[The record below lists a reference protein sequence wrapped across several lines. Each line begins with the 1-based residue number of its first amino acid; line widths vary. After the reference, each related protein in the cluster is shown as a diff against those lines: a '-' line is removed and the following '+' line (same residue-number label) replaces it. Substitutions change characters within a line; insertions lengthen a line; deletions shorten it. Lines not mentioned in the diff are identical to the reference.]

1 MISFLNIKDRLFYG
15 WVIVIAA
22 LIIGT
27 LTFGTRNAFG
37 VFFKSLEGEF
47 GLSRAMT
54 SGILSIHLIVGT
66 VFIIIGGW
74 ALDKYGPR
82 ILTFLM
88 GLFTG
93 FSLILTSQASSPW
106 QIYMSYSLLLSL
118 GAGPAYAVLMATVSR
133 WFNKKR
139 GLAMGIA
146 SIGGPF
152 GQIALAPLA
161 TYFIL
166 NFGWRTAFLVVGVIA
181 GLTVMSLSLLLRKDP
196 GNIGTLPDG
205 DRAKS
210 GETTM
215 LEDGQKISRPPDNFS
230 IRQLISMRV
239 YWFLWLTG
247 LFQGFCL
254 FLVFTHIVPYVID
267 MGMSAMSA
275 AAVLSLMAGISILG
289 RLIAGFISDRIGSG
303 ITSIFCASV
312 MAVALLWLIWSHN
325 IWMFYLFALVYGFAY
340 GGLNPVILTLI
351 ADIFGTTNIGVIMG
365 TLSVGFALGSAI
377 GPFIGGFVF
386 DINSSYSA
394 AFALGAI
401 LMLLGAFFLVFVK
414 RIMNPSP
421 SQLA

>member
-1 MISFLNIKDRLFYG
+1 MISFLKIKDRLFYG

-27 LTFGTRNAFG
+27 LTFGIRNAFG

-54 SGILSIHLIVGT
+54 SGILSIHLVVGT

-118 GAGPAYAVLMATVSR
+118 GAGPAYSVLMATVSR

-146 SIGGPF
+146 SIGGPL

-161 TYFIL
+161 TYLIL
-166 NFGWRTAFLVVGVIA
+166 NIGWRTAFLVIGVIA
-181 GLTVMSLSLLLRKDP
+181 GLTVMSLSVLQRKDP
-196 GNIGTLPDG
+196 SKIGTLPDG
-205 DRAKS
+205 DKAKS
-210 GETTM
+210 GETTI
-215 LEDGQKISRPPDNFS
+215 LKDDQKTGRPPAGFS
-230 IRQLISMRV
+230 MRQLISMRV

-254 FLVFTHIVPYVID
+254 FLVFTHIVPYAID
-267 MGMSAMSA
+267 MGISAMSA
-275 AAVLSLMAGISILG
+275 AVALSLMALISILG

-303 ITSIFCASV
+303 ITSIFCASI

-351 ADIFGTTNIGVIMG
+351 ADIFGTSNIGVIMG

-377 GPFIGGFVF
+377 GPFIGGLVF
-386 DINSSYSA
+386 DINGSYSV
-394 AFALGAI
+394 AFALGATTI
-401 LMLLGAFFLVFVK
+401 LLGAFFLVLVK
-414 RIMNPSP
+414 RIINPS
-421 SQLA
+421 S